1 MGPSGSASEARR
13 RVLVP
18 QALGSDEFLRVTW
31 HESRQVMVFSHWD
44 GDRCIAATPVR
55 VADLA
60 ELGELTASA
69 LASISGV
76 SHPAW
81 PAPDLSELVVP
92 AAGLM
97 VPASERRIA

>member
-1 MGPSGSASEARR
+1 MGDARR

-44 GDRCIAATPVR
+44 GVRCVAATPVR

-60 ELGELTASA
+60 ELAELIAGAFAS
-69 LASISGV
+69 SDSTERPV
-76 SHPAW
+76 W
-81 PAPDLSELVVP
+81 PAPDRSELVVP
-92 AAGLM
+92 AAGLR
-97 VPASERRIA
+97 VPAFERRIA